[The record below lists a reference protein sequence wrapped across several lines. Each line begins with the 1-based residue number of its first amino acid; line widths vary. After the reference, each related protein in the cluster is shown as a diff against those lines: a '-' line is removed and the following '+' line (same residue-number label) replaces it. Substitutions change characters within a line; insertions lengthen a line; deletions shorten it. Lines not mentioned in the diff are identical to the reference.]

1 LKIIFEMEVTIF
13 NQRMFF
19 EVVNMTTIVVQP
31 LEEPE
36 GEVCSIHNTM
46 EVEKPRMAMVLIL
59 LEEGIEPCLLVIPIR
74 IGSIEVLGVCTEVY
88 GEGERLM

>member
-13 NQRMFF
+13 NQRVFF
-19 EVVNMTTIVVQP
+19 EVVNMTTTVVPP

-36 GEVCSIHNTM
+36 GEICSVHDTM

-59 LEEGIEPCLLVIPIR
+59 
-74 IGSIEVLGVCTEVY
+74 
-88 GEGERLM
+88 

>member
-19 EVVNMTTIVVQP
+19 EVVNMTSKIVPP

-36 GEVCSIHNTM
+36 GKVCSIHDTM
-46 EVEKPRMAMVLIL
+46 KVEKLRMVMVLIL
-59 LEEGIEPCLLVIPIR
+59 
-74 IGSIEVLGVCTEVY
+74 
-88 GEGERLM
+88 

>member
-1 LKIIFEMEVTIF
+1 MEVTIF

-19 EVVNMTTIVVQP
+19 KVVNMTTILVPP

-36 GEVCSIHNTM
+36 GEVCSIHDTI

-59 LEEGIEPCLLVIPIR
+59 
-74 IGSIEVLGVCTEVY
+74 
-88 GEGERLM
+88 